1 MRTEYIFVH
10 MPIDIDTFETTNE
23 AELVRRGTN
32 AEQVLSFLAARSEQA
47 FTPAEIAKETE
58 VLRNSIGAV
67 LARLEERDL
76 VRHRGHYWAIGT
88 DEALTSFA
96 ATRSTAQA
104 MTDRFGPEDPEDWPE
119 VDQPS
124 DEDA

>member
-1 MRTEYIFVH
+1 MFIKYICVH

-23 AELVRRGTN
+23 EELVRRGTN
-32 AEQVLSFLAARSEQA
+32 AEQVLSFLAANPEQA
-47 FTPAEIAKETE
+47 FTPAEVAQETE
-58 VLRNSIGAV
+58 VLHNSIGAV
-67 LARLEERDL
+67 LSRLEDRDF

-88 DEALTSFA
+88 DEALASFA

-104 MTDRFGPEDPEDWPE
+104 MTDRFGSENPEDWPV
-119 VDQPS
+119 VDQP

>member
-1 MRTEYIFVH
+1 

-23 AELVRRGTN
+23 EELVRRGTN
-32 AEQVLSFLAARSEQA
+32 AEQVLSFLAANPEQA
-47 FTPAEIAKETE
+47 FTPAEVAKETE

-67 LARLEERDL
+67 LSRLEDRDL

-88 DEALTSFA
+88 DEALASFA

-104 MTDRFGPEDPEDWPE
+104 MTDRFGPENPEDWPV
-119 VDQPS
+119 VDQP